1 MDINLPIEKPWG
13 AETLLEV
20 NDSYAVKRLTM
31 NKGKR
36 CSLQVHEKK
45 RETIFVLSGTLQ
57 VKIGDED
64 RCVLLQKGS
73 FVTIA
78 ANVPHRMS
86 APMGKVEYLE
96 CSTPELDDVVRLSDD
111 FGRV

>member
-1 MDINLPIEKPWG
+1 MPVDKPWG
-13 AETLLEV
+13 SETLLEV
-20 NDSYAVKRLTM
+20 NGAYAVKRLTM

-45 RETIFVLSGTLQ
+45 RETIYVLSGTLQ

-64 RCVLLQKGS
+64 KSVLLQKGS
-73 FVTIA
+73 FITIA
-78 ANVPHRMS
+78 SSVAHRMS

-111 FGRV
+111 YGRI